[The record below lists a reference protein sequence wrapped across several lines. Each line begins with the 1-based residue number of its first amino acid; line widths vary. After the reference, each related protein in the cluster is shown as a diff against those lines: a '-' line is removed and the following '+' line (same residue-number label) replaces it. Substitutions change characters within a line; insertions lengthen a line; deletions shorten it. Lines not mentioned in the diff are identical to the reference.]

1 MELNLRDEMILSE
14 AITLDDETLRNNK
27 HINSQSNIT
36 KAVIVAAGNGS
47 RLNGYQ
53 KNLPKPLVTVGGIP
67 LLKRV
72 ILSAKKTG
80 VTEFFVVIGYQAE
93 KIKASISEEE
103 LGVKINWIY
112 NHEWK
117 RQNGVSALKA
127 EEFVDDKFFLF
138 MSDHVFD
145 VNILKRIQK
154 HELNGDSGVLCVDY
168 DTDRVHDLEDAT
180 KVHTKNDRLINL
192 SKELTAFNA
201 IDIGIF
207 VCTPHLFNA
216 LRESQAEGD
225 ESLSGGI
232 RVLAREGKMSTF
244 DIGDAFWQDV
254 DTVSDIKYA
263 EKLLL
268 HSTRSKNDGI
278 IAKTINRRIS
288 NRISKWLLKMSI
300 TPNQISFF
308 NLFFSIFTAWI
319 LSAGKPL
326 NTIIG
331 GILFQLSSIID
342 GCDGE
347 VAVIKHKDSKRGA
360 MIDTITDQLSYIAF
374 IIGVTVGTYRAT
386 QNELVFAITGGLIL
400 FLLFALKF
408 GLQYIKKQD
417 SGSLKDLNKAMASFN
432 KKPGQVW
439 YLKLISFLTPIGR
452 RDMFSFLTFLIMLGG
467 NIAVYYWLMT
477 SSLLVMCIG
486 ILVSA
491 LYMLYKPGGFHPLRA
506 IKRYAYLVWDSLTEP
521 GISEMELQPEKEMN
535 SEPAKPERHKL

>member
-1 MELNLRDEMILSE
+1 MDLNLRDEIIHSE
-14 AITLDDETLRNNK
+14 TITLENETIKDPANL
-27 HINSQSNIT
+27 NSQSKIT

-53 KNLPKPLVTVGGIP
+53 KNCPKPLVNVGGIP

-72 ILSAKKTG
+72 ILSAKRTG
-80 VTEFFVVIGYQAE
+80 VTEFFVVIGYQAD
-93 KIKASISEEE
+93 KIQDSINADE

-112 NHEWK
+112 NSEWK
-117 RQNGVSALKA
+117 KQNGVSALKA
-127 EEFVDDKFFLF
+127 EQYVDDKFFLF

-154 HELNGDSGVLCVDY
+154 HDLNGDSGILCVDY
-168 DTDRVHDLEDAT
+168 ATDRVHDLEDAT
-180 KVHTKNDRLINL
+180 KVHTENNRLINL

-207 VCTPHLFNA
+207 VCTPHLFSA
-216 LRESQAEGD
+216 LRESQSEGD

-254 DTVSDIKYA
+254 DTISDIKYA

-268 HSTRSKNDGI
+268 HSTRSKTDGVI
-278 IAKTINRRIS
+278 SKNINRRIS
-288 NRISKWLLKMSI
+288 NWISKWLLKTSI
-300 TPNQISFF
+300 TPNQISIF
-308 NLFFSIFTAWI
+308 NLFFSIFTAWV
-319 LSAGKPL
+319 LAAGKPL

-360 MIDTITDQLSYIAF
+360 MIDTIADQISYIAF

-400 FLLFALKF
+400 FLLFALKY
-408 GLQYIKKQD
+408 GLKYIKKQG
-417 SGSLKDLNKAMASFN
+417 SGSLKDLNQAMSSFN
-432 KKPGQVW
+432 KEPKQVW

-452 RDMFSFLTFLIMLGG
+452 RDMFSFLTFLIMLAG
-467 NIAVYYWLMT
+467 NIVVYYWLMT
-477 SSLLVMCIG
+477 GSLLVMCIG
-486 ILVSA
+486 ISISA
-491 LYMLYKPGGFHPLRA
+491 LYMLPKPDGFHPLRSL
-506 IKRYAYLVWDSLTEP
+506 KHYAYLVWDSLSDP
-521 GISEMELQPEKEMN
+521 SIPEMELQPEKEIN
-535 SEPAKPERHKL
+535 SEPSITDRHKR